1 MAGCQDGI
9 RQPTAQDEE
18 VFAAF
23 QASASEQDMD
33 DAYVELAHRAVSGA
47 FEDERLVRAA
57 SMYPWDD
64 STVADLGVL
73 TLPSFRGQG
82 HARRVVRAICRH
94 AAGQGHEPSTGAFQP
109 VGLPG
114 AGGRSPDPPVSTG
127 TASHGLRLQ
136 LTPRLRW
143 PR

>member
-1 MAGCQDGI
+1 
-9 RQPTAQDEE
+9 
-18 VFAAF
+18 
-23 QASASEQDMD
+23 MD

-47 FEDERLVRAA
+47 FADERLVRAA

-94 AAGQGHEPSTGAFQP
+94 AAGQGHEPQYRCISTRRAARRRRTQSRPACFDRYRF
-109 VGLPG
+109 PG
-114 AGGRSPDPPVSTG
+114 ASATTDPAPSMAPPAYGRGHRRFYRSGVPRG
-127 TASHGLRLQ
+127 TALGAGA
-136 LTPRLRW
+136 
-143 PR
+143 